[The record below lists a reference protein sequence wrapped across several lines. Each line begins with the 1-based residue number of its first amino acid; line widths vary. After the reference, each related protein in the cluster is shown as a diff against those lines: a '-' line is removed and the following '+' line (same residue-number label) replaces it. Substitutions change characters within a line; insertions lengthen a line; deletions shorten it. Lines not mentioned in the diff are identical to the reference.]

1 MTFKPGMTF
10 KLRLAIVLLSS
21 GMLLLS
27 GCARDRTP
35 PPTTVSVTL
44 AASANVNPDRNDRPS
59 PLMVRVY
66 ELRSAGVFENSDFFT
81 LLEQDRAVLGAD
93 QIARWEYQLEPGES
107 MELDATFQSGSG
119 FVGVVAAYRDIAH
132 ARWRAIEPIE
142 PNSANNMVVRFD
154 RLEVTIV
161 NP

>member
-1 MTFKPGMTF
+1 MTAFRVRWTV
-10 KLRLAIVLLSS
+10 LILASALLF
-21 GMLLLS
+21 LS

-44 AASANVNPDRNDRPS
+44 TAAADVNPDRNGRAS
-59 PLMVRVY
+59 PLMVRIY

-81 LLEQDRAVLGAD
+81 LLEQDRAVLGSD

-107 MELDATFQSGSG
+107 MNLDATFQMGSG

-132 ARWRAIEPIE
+132 ARWRAIEPVE
-142 PNSANNMVVRFD
+142 PNSVNEMEVIFD
-154 RLEVTIV
+154 RLEVTV
-161 NP
+161 NNPR